1 MPTPK
6 TPKTEPSR
14 VEPEEARASGG
25 ALAEANPPQEQLEYV
40 LVTVDRNGTVRAH
53 SYESIYEVA
62 EKIMEDI
69 EEAITPELLDQLPI
83 TEGLWEA
90 VDIQEDTMSKV
101 YTVIKR
107 WDRWEAIYKVPIHK
121 ATLYVTH
128 DEVLG
133 TMGPKLYIKARALV
147 TRNMA
152 FYRVQ
157 ISRGQIKDLAAELM
171 VLLGGSP

>member
-6 TPKTEPSR
+6 PYKEAPVRESQ
-14 VEPEEARASGG
+14 EARASGG
-25 ALAEANPPQEQLEYV
+25 ALAEEKPPQEQMEYT

-53 SYESIYEVA
+53 TYESIYEVA

-69 EEAITPELLDQLPI
+69 EEVITPELLDQLPV

-90 VDIQEDTMSKV
+90 VDISEDTMSKV

-128 DEVLG
+128 DEILG

-147 TRNMA
+147 ARNMA

-157 ISRGQIKDLAAELM
+157 VSRGQIKDLAAELM